1 MTSITRVSVL
11 STGHVQIRPQHA
23 RGTGTPMIWWLLTSR
38 RWTDPRPINVY
49 VIEHRDGLVLF
60 DTGQDRASVTDPHYF
75 PRGIVGFFYRRLA
88 RFAIGVGDTLTAQ
101 LEALGYRASDV
112 TMAILS
118 HLHQDHIGGIAEL
131 PNAEIVV
138 SALDWSAMDSPRAA
152 LDGVM
157 ADHVRV
163 PGVRY
168 RVVDIPPVADDA
180 VTDQAMDAAVAP
192 FTHALDLRGDGSLL
206 LLPTPGH
213 SPGSMSLLVRAK
225 GLPPLLMVGDLT
237 YDIDSLA
244 GEHVPGVGDHQG
256 LLASTRAVLGLRTR
270 HPDLVVLAAHDPAA
284 SGLLA
289 AAVGSKMAS

>member
-1 MTSITRVSVL
+1 MPAITKVSIL
-11 STGHVQIRPQHA
+11 STGNVAIRPEHA

-38 RWTDPRPINVY
+38 RWTTQRPINVY

-88 RFAIGVGDTLTAQ
+88 RFAIGEGDTLTAQ
-101 LEALGYRASDV
+101 LAALGYRASDV
-112 TMAILS
+112 TMAVLS
-118 HLHQDHIGGIAEL
+118 HIHQDHIGGIAEL

-138 SALDWSAMDSPRAA
+138 SAIDWAEIDSLGA
-152 LDGVM
+152 LLNGVM
-157 ADHVRV
+157 ADHVRL

-168 RVVDIPPVADDA
+168 RPVDIPSAVDA
-180 VTDQAMDAAVAP
+180 EMDAAITP

-213 SPGSMSLLVRAK
+213 SPGSMSLLVRAE

-237 YDIDSLA
+237 YDIDSLT
-244 GEHVPGVGDHQG
+244 GEHLPGVGEQKAM
-256 LLASTRAVLGLRTR
+256 LASTRAVLGLRQR